1 MAAGTTTNGAGHKV
15 PGRVGDGPIT
25 GSGSYVDEEVGGCGA
40 TGDGD
45 VMMRFLP
52 CYQAV
57 ENMRRGMTPGE
68 ATVDA
73 LCRIYRKY
81 PQSAAAIVALNRTGG
96 HAAAAI
102 NWDVSYAYRGGDMNA
117 TVSVGVKA
125 LPAGTCD
132 AFIRPAAVSDVR
144 LELK

>member
-1 MAAGTTTNGAGHKV
+1 MAAGTSTNGAGHKV

-25 GSGSYVDEEVGGCGA
+25 GSGSYVDSDVGGCGA

-81 PQSAAAIVALNRTGG
+81 PASSAAIVALNRTGG

-102 NWDVSYAYRGGDMNA
+102 NWDVSYAYRGGEMNA
-117 TVSVGVKA
+117 TVSVNVKA

-132 AFIRPAAVSDVR
+132 GSIARFVS
-144 LELK
+144 EL

>member
-1 MAAGTTTNGAGHKV
+1 MAAGTTTNGAGRKV

-25 GSGSYVDEEVGGCGA
+25 GSGSYVDEDVGGCGA

-57 ENMRRGMTPGE
+57 ENMRRGMTPGK
-68 ATVDA
+68 ATIDA

-81 PQSAAAIVALNRTGG
+81 PQSSAAIVALNRTGG
-96 HAAAAI
+96 HAAASI
-102 NWDVSYAYRGGDMNA
+102 GWDVSYAYRGGDMGA

-125 LPAGTCD
+125 LPSGTCD
-132 AFIRPAAVSDVR
+132 GESGRATD
-144 LELK
+144 EQ